1 MGNCAAV
8 LVPAEGHINPAA
20 PILAELAGRGERVV
34 TWATEPFRQQIE
46 RTGAEFRA
54 YPSAFN
60 SWPWPHEGGLLAGLA
75 ARLECAEQI
84 LPELVDSIAREAPDY
99 LLLDAGATWGLLA
112 AQILERPAASITL
125 AFVVDQQLIS
135 EAALLRLLYGDTPAP
150 ALLQALVN
158 LARLS
163 ETARRLDRRF
173 GTRTPGVLGALACR
187 QQVNLVLTS
196 RSFQPCGE
204 SLDQSYVFVGRDAGP
219 RPPAPA
225 FPWEWLGAAPLILI
239 SMGTIHNGQVRFYQ
253 ACFEAFADLPCRCV
267 LATGRGLD
275 PGPVPANF
283 RVSEYVPQLELLE
296 RARLFV
302 THCGSNSVH
311 EALRAGVPMLAY
323 PQGSDHFAYAARLVE
338 LGAGLRV
345 QPAADPATLRSL
357 ALEILGDPAFAR
369 QARVLGDSLRAAG
382 GAALAAESLLWLTT
396 LGRTRSDRP
405 GTAGAAS

>member
-1 MGNCAAV
+1 MGNCSAV
-8 LVPAEGHINPAA
+8 LWPAEGHINPAA
-20 PILAELAGRGERVV
+20 PILAELARRGERVV
-34 TWATEPFRQQIE
+34 VWATEAFRQQIE

-54 YPSAFN
+54 YPLVFN
-60 SWPWPHEGGLLAGLA
+60 SWPWPGEGGLLAGLA

-99 LLLDAGATWGLLA
+99 LLLDAGAIWGLLG
-112 AQILERPAASITL
+112 AQILKRPAASITL
-125 AFVVDQQLIS
+125 AFMIDEQMTS
-135 EAALLRLLYGDTPAP
+135 EAELLRLLYGNASAS

-163 ETARRLDRRF
+163 ETGRRLDERF

-196 RSFQPCGE
+196 RFFQPCG
-204 SLDQSYVFVGRDAGP
+204 DQFDGSYVFVGRDAGP

-239 SMGTIHNGQVRFYQ
+239 SMGTIHTGQVRFYQ

-267 LATGRGLD
+267 LATGRGVD
-275 PGPVPANF
+275 PGPAPANF

-311 EALRAGVPMLAY
+311 EALLAGVPMLAY
-323 PQGSDHFAYAARLVE
+323 PQGSDHFAYAARLME

-345 QPAADPATLRSL
+345 QPAPDPATLRSL
-357 ALEILGDPAFAR
+357 ALEILGNPAFAR

-382 GAALAAESLLWLTT
+382 GAARAAESLVGLTT
-396 LGRTRSDRP
+396 PVPSPCLRKR
-405 GTAGAAS
+405 

>member
-1 MGNCAAV
+1 M
-8 LVPAEGHINPAA
+8 
-20 PILAELAGRGERVV
+20 
-34 TWATEPFRQQIE
+34 
-46 RTGAEFRA
+46 
-54 YPSAFN
+54 
-60 SWPWPHEGGLLAGLA
+60 
-75 ARLECAEQI
+75 
-84 LPELVDSIAREAPDY
+84 
-99 LLLDAGATWGLLA
+99 
-112 AQILERPAASITL
+112 
-125 AFVVDQQLIS
+125 
-135 EAALLRLLYGDTPAP
+135 
-150 ALLQALVN
+150 
-158 LARLS
+158 
-163 ETARRLDRRF
+163 
-173 GTRTPGVLGALACR
+173 
-187 QQVNLVLTS
+187 NLVLTS
-196 RSFQPCGE
+196 RIFQPCGE
-204 SLDQSYVFVGRDAGP
+204 RFDESYVFVGRDAGQ
-219 RPPAPA
+219 RPPASA

-239 SMGTIHNGQVRFYQ
+239 SMGTIHTDQVPFYR

-267 LATGRGLD
+267 LATGRGVD
-275 PGPVPANF
+275 PGPAPANF

-311 EALRAGVPMLAY
+311 EALLAGVPRLAY

-369 QARVLGDSLRAAG
+369 QARVVGDSLRAAG

>member
-20 PILAELAGRGERVV
+20 PILAELARRGERVV
-34 TWATEPFRQQIE
+34 AWAIESFRHQIE

-84 LPELVDSIAREAPDY
+84 LPELVDAIAREAPDY

-112 AQILERPAASITL
+112 AQILKRPAASITL
-125 AFVVDQQLIS
+125 AFVVDQKLIS
-135 EAALLRLLYGDTPAP
+135 EAELLRLLYADAPAP
-150 ALLQALVN
+150 TLLQALVN

-163 ETARRLDRRF
+163 ETGRRLDRRF
-173 GTRTPGVLGALACR
+173 GTQTPGVLGALACR
-187 QQVNLVLTS
+187 QQLNLVLTS

-204 SLDQSYVFVGRDAGP
+204 RLDQSYVFVGRDAGP

-239 SMGTIHNGQVRFYQ
+239 SMGTIHTGQVRFYQ

-267 LATGRGLD
+267 LATGRGVD
-275 PGPVPANF
+275 PGPAPANF

-323 PQGSDHFAYAARLVE
+323 PQGSDHFAYAARLLE

-345 QPAADPATLRSL
+345 QPAPDPATLRAL
-357 ALEILGDPAFAR
+357 ALEILGNPAFAR
-369 QARVLGDSLRAAG
+369 QARMLGDSLRAAG
-382 GAALAAESLLWLTT
+382 GAALAAESLVCL
-396 LGRTRSDRP
+396 TRSL
-405 GTAGAAS
+405 TV